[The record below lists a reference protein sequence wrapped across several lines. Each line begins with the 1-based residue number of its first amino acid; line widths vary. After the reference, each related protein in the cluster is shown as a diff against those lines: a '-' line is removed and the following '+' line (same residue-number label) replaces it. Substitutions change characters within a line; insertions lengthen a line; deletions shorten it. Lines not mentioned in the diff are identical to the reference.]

1 MKTAMIAAA
10 ALSALALAPAALAQ
24 DETAV
29 TVVTPDPG
37 EVSVVTG
44 NPGDIAPVP
53 KTGGALVKLDS
64 AAETAAVIPAP
75 PQTATVVYVY
85 PTTPQTF
92 VPVAMLPSFLVQP
105 GAPLPAIPNYVVQSV
120 PIPVMPTNPTVAASA
135 DIDCSDLT
143 GPVFVGAADPHHLDR
158 NGNGIGCE
166 PADR

>member
-1 MKTAMIAAA
+1 MIAAA
-10 ALSALALAPAALAQ
+10 ALSALALMPAARA
-24 DETAV
+24 DDAAV

-37 EVSVVTG
+37 EVAVVKATPADLG
-44 NPGDIAPVP
+44 V
-53 KTGGALVKLDS
+53 
-64 AAETAAVIPAP
+64 AP
-75 PQTATVVYVY
+75 PNTATGTAISVAAPATATLVYVY
-85 PTTPQTF
+85 PTTPSTF

-120 PIPVMPTNPTVAASA
+120 PIPVMPGKPTAAAAA

-143 GPVFVGAADPHHLDR
+143 GPVFVGAADPYQLDR